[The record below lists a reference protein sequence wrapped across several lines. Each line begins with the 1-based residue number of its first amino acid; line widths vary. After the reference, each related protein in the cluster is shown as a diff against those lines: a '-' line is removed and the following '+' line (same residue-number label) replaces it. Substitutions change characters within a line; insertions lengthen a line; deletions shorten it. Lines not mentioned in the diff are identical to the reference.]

1 MAFCKIIK
9 KYTKPSEAEKARAG
23 RLRTIK
29 YFFIALLKIRNTS
42 SCIFCTPSDQSNPKT
57 KIQVKSKTNESP
69 PIVLLTPI
77 IIIIIII
84 KVIIIKINNNDDD
97 NNENNS
103 K

>member
-42 SCIFCTPSDQSNPKT
+42 SCIFCTPSDQSNSKT

-69 PIVLLTPI
+69 PILLLTT
-77 IIIIIII
+77 IIIII

-97 NNENNS
+97 NNENNN